1 MHGKKVASSTA
12 ILETQAAC
20 NLSIIAVSVAAVVHL
35 PCRVSMRPGVQVR
48 Q

>member
-20 NLSIIAVSVAAVVHL
+20 NLSSTAVSIAAVVHL
-35 PCRVSMRPGVQVR
+35 PCRASMQPGVQVR